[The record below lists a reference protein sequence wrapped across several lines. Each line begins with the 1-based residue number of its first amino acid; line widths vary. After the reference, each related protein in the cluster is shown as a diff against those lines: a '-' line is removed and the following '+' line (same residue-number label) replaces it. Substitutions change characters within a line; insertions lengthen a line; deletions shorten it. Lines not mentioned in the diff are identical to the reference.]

1 MLHFTDRTK
10 YFLNS
15 HPTDMRKGC
24 EGLANI
30 VRTAMEHNPRNY
42 DEAFIFYSKDY
53 RKVKILHYDINGW
66 VMYSKWFTD
75 GKFLQPKFE
84 ECKKCHEISRQILTL
99 LLSTSVQKKSSDMK
113 KSIQDEIDALKAE
126 TAAAYAAIAAYN
138 RKKEFYR
145 QQADEAAVELEKVRA
160 ELLRVDRENAKLL
173 QEYNAL
179 KNKIKH

>member
-30 VRTAMEHNPRNY
+30 VRTAMEHNPKNY

-84 ECKKCHEISRQILTL
+84 ECKKCHEISRHFLEIYSQLYDFIFFQVC
-99 LLSTSVQKKSSDMK
+99 LS
-113 KSIQDEIDALKAE
+113 SIQCLNIGSS
-126 TAAAYAAIAAYN
+126 I
-138 RKKEFYR
+138 R
-145 QQADEAAVELEKVRA
+145 
-160 ELLRVDRENAKLL
+160 
-173 QEYNAL
+173 
-179 KNKIKH
+179 

>member
-24 EGLANI
+24 EGLADI
-30 VRTAMEHNPRNY
+30 VRTAMEHNPKNY
-42 DEAFIFYSKDY
+42 NEAFIFYSKDY

-84 ECKKCHEISRQILTL
+84 ECKK
-99 LLSTSVQKKSSDMK
+99 MP
-113 KSIQDEIDALKAE
+113 
-126 TAAAYAAIAAYN
+126 
-138 RKKEFYR
+138 
-145 QQADEAAVELEKVRA
+145 
-160 ELLRVDRENAKLL
+160 
-173 QEYNAL
+173 
-179 KNKIKH
+179 